1 MTDSRVLDAARRLR
15 DALTPADLD
24 QTLANITAA
33 AVEVLPDVQLA
44 SVTIKHADGRLDTY
58 APTDQVLCD
67 VDAAQYD
74 LQEGPC
80 YEAATDTVHVTAPNL
95 ASDSRFP
102 RYAPVA
108 LEAGIRAQA
117 GIRLFD
123 ARGSDGALNLYSR
136 QVGAFQDLAVLRELF
151 AHQSAMALDY
161 AREVSNLKQAIESRQ
176 LIGQAVGMVMERY
189 GMDEARSF
197 ALLSRLSQEQN
208 VKLRDL
214 ARQMVD
220 ERASQ
225 D

>member
-15 DALTPADLD
+15 EALTPADLD

-117 GIRLFD
+117 GIRHFD

-151 AHQSAMALDY
+151 AHQSALALDY

-214 ARQMVD
+214 ARQMID

>member
-1 MTDSRVLDAARRLR
+1 
-15 DALTPADLD
+15 
-24 QTLANITAA
+24 
-33 AVEVLPDVQLA
+33 
-44 SVTIKHADGRLDTY
+44 
-58 APTDQVLCD
+58 
-67 VDAAQYD
+67 
-74 LQEGPC
+74 
-80 YEAATDTVHVTAPNL
+80 
-95 ASDSRFP
+95 
-102 RYAPVA
+102 
-108 LEAGIRAQA
+108 
-117 GIRLFD
+117 
-123 ARGSDGALNLYSR
+123 
-136 QVGAFQDLAVLRELF
+136 
-151 AHQSAMALDY
+151 MALDY

>member
-1 MTDSRVLDAARRLR
+1 MTDNRVLDAARRLR
-15 DALTPADLD
+15 EALTPADLD

>member
-15 DALTPADLD
+15 EALTPADLD